1 MLAQH
6 TLIARF
12 SSRLTQTERLHTDY
26 GLCPKNQTT
35 EVLEEPPTIT
45 QTSEY

>member
-1 MLAQH
+1 MLAH
-6 TLIARF
+6 HILIARF
-12 SSRLTQTERLHTDY
+12 SLTQTERLHTDY